1 MSFLAIPASVSWLQT
16 ADDNTV
22 QWQHFL
28 QCLVDHAEYLRV
40 AGVPPEQIMNP
51 VAFAQP
57 GDLQTLSNVVSWWPK
72 DAPLTHRAPTLY
84 TLLLGLRNLD
94 GNAPRTLGHL
104 LDWYVDRVKAWMV
117 GARKDPDNP
126 NESKA
131 DRDARLNRERVARH
145 RLRNAPGSDDPDEHA
160 LIERAKAAEESASQ
174 GRKWL
179 RGAIQQEKLQCTTDI
194 AARKLL
200 RDQTIAA
207 HTQAVALAEQ
217 QALDAKAILDAYR
230 INK

>member
-1 MSFLAIPASVSWLQT
+1 MSFLAIPASVSWLQS

-28 QCLVDHAEYLRV
+28 QCLIDHAEYLR
-40 AGVPPEQIMNP
+40 ASGVPVDQIHNP
-51 VAFAQP
+51 YTFAEP
-57 GDLQTLSNVVSWWPK
+57 GDLQTLSNVVSWWPV
-72 DAPLTHRAPTLY
+72 DAPITHRAPTLHM
-84 TLLLGLRNLD
+84 LLQGLRITED
-94 GNAPRTLGHL
+94 SPRSFSHL

-131 DRDARLNRERVARH
+131 ERDARLNRERVARH
-145 RLRNAPGSDDPDEHA
+145 RLRNAAGSDDPDEHA
-160 LIERAKAAEESASQ
+160 LILRAKAAEENASQ

-194 AARKLL
+194 AARKLQ

-207 HTQAVALAEQ
+207 HTAAVALAEQ
-217 QALDAKAILDAYR
+217 QAVDAKTVLDAYR
-230 INK
+230 SSK